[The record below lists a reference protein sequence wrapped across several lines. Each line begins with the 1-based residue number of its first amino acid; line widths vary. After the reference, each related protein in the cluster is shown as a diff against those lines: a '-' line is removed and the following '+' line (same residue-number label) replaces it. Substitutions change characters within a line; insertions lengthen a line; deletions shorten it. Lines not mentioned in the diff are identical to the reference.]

1 MVTAEYRPAREHRHS
16 GETGPILRAVPTRSN
31 KRRTIGWREWV
42 ALPEL
47 GIKEIKAKV
56 DTGADNS
63 SLHAFDLER
72 YEEDGRSMVRFAVH
86 PHQRKRK
93 PSVTCVA
100 EIVGERMV
108 KNPGGRAEKRPVIRT
123 RLVVAGREFEALVN
137 LTTRDEMTFR
147 MLLGR
152 RTVRGNFLVDPGRSY
167 LGERPTKRDT

>member
-1 MVTAEYRPAREHRHS
+1 
-16 GETGPILRAVPTRSN
+16 
-31 KRRTIGWREWV
+31 
-42 ALPEL
+42 
-47 GIKEIKAKV
+47 
-56 DTGADNS
+56 
-63 SLHAFDLER
+63 
-72 YEEDGRSMVRFAVH
+72 
-86 PHQRKRK
+86 
-93 PSVTCVA
+93 
-100 EIVGERMV
+100 MV

>member
-1 MVTAEYRPAREHRHS
+1 
-16 GETGPILRAVPTRSN
+16 
-31 KRRTIGWREWV
+31 V

-56 DTGADNS
+56 DTGADNA

-72 YEEDGRSMVRFAVH
+72 FEDDGTSMVRFTIH

-93 PSVTCVA
+93 PSIDCVA
-100 EIVGERMV
+100 EIVGERKV
-108 KNPGGRAEKRPVIRT
+108 KNPGGRSEVRPVIRT
-123 RLVVAGREFEALVN
+123 TLVVAGKELDALVN

-152 RTVRGNFLVDPGRSY
+152 RTIRRSFIVDPGRSY
-167 LGERPTKRDT
+167 LGDRPGRPQS